1 LMLMLLLVNIC
12 SVLVVAYLG
21 YSNGRSAL
29 RANIEQTLVSMN
41 ITKTDQIESYFS
53 TVRSQARVLSED
65 LTVVEAM
72 RQFKAAIPELAEQK
86 PTLAQIAQ
94 LRTYYETEFIPR
106 LTAAVAGRPSLDTY
120 MPIAQSTRYLQYH
133 YIATNP
139 NETGEKDTLTV
150 AAEGSQYSTVHQRFH
165 PLFRE
170 ILREYGYYDLF
181 LIDAVNG
188 QILYTVDKEVD
199 FGMSLLS
206 GVYTT
211 SHLATAYDTALGGDR
226 GFVTLTDFAR
236 YRASYGA
243 PAAFVASPIYDGP
256 NLIGVLAL
264 QLSTD
269 QVNQV
274 MTSNQKWAQVGLQT
288 TGETYLVGEDYTLR
302 SDARLLI
309 EEPERYGEVL
319 RSTGMDD
326 DDLSYV
332 DALNT
337 SVLVQRTRSPGVVQ
351 AFEESAS
358 GVELTEDSFGN
369 RVLRAYAP
377 LDISDIDLVSV
388 SEISQDEAFASIH
401 GFTRRLVISI
411 AALALIITLLSIW
424 LSSLFLKP
432 IRALSAGFQKLSDGD
447 LNAHVKIQSRDELGA
462 LGQVFNGM
470 LHTLKKTTRQIE
482 VQNEENEALL
492 RNVLPDA
499 IAQRL
504 KRGERNIAD
513 RFSNVTVLF
522 CDIVNFQSVAC
533 HLSAEESVQ
542 LLNEIFTSF
551 DASID
556 THGVEKIKTSS
567 SEYIAV
573 SGLSI
578 PCLDHAK
585 RLVDFAVEM
594 THIVS
599 MFNRNHSLSLHC
611 RIGLHSGE
619 VIAGVVGERKY
630 TYDIWGETVSTAY
643 YVQAQGKL
651 DQIQVTRQVSD
662 RLVDIYECQP
672 SGTLECKGRHFDL
685 LTVTI

>member
-1 LMLMLLLVNIC
+1 MLMLLLVSIC

-41 ITKTDQIESYFS
+41 ITKTDQVESYFA

-72 RQFKAAIPELAEQK
+72 RQFKAAVPELADQK

-120 MPIAQSTRYLQYH
+120 VPIAQSARYLQYH
-133 YIATNP
+133 YIAANP
-139 NETGEKDTLTV
+139 NDTGQKEAFTI
-150 AAEGSQYSTVHQRFH
+150 AAEGSQYDTVHQRFH

-206 GVYTT
+206 GVYST
-211 SHLATAYDTALGGDR
+211 SHLAAAYDTALGGDR

-243 PAAFVASPIYDGP
+243 PAAFVASPVYDGP

-264 QLSTD
+264 QLSTERI
-269 QVNQV
+269 NQV

-309 EEPERYGEVL
+309 EDPERYGEVL
-319 RSTGMDD
+319 RSAGTDD
-326 DDLSYV
+326 EDLRYV
-332 DALNT
+332 DALDT
-337 SVLVQRTRSPGVVQ
+337 AVLVQRTRSPGVVQ
-351 AFEESAS
+351 AFEENAS
-358 GVELTEDSFGN
+358 GVELTDDSFGN

-377 LDISDIDLVSV
+377 LDIPDIDLVSV
-388 SEISQDEAFASIH
+388 SEIRQNEAFASIQ
-401 GFTRRLVISI
+401 GFTRRLIISI
-411 AALALIITLLSIW
+411 AALVLIITLLSIW

-447 LNAHVKIQSRDELGA
+447 LNAHVKIRSRDEFGE
-462 LGQVFNGM
+462 LGQAFNRM
-470 LHTLKKTTRQIE
+470 LQTLKKTTRQIE

-492 RNVLPDA
+492 RNVLPGA

-504 KRGERNIAD
+504 KQGERNIAD
-513 RFSNVTVLF
+513 RFPNVTVLF

-542 LLNEIFTSF
+542 LLNEIFTAF
-551 DASID
+551 DANID

-599 MFNRNHSLSLHC
+599 MFNRNHSLSFHC

-643 YVQAQGKL
+643 HVQAQGKL